1 MRLYLLLKIYKTYI
15 MKKFFTTLALI
26 FVAAAAFASPV
37 TESQA
42 RMLASRFFG
51 GNGTAAAPELKLV
64 RTGVQERAVAPTAV
78 SAEPTYFVFNRAEGG
93 FVIISGDNT
102 VGPVL
107 GYSLTNSF
115 EPDNMSDGLKY
126 WLDEVM
132 STDVA
137 YARATKDPA
146 FSSDI
151 RPTAGTLV
159 VAHQTA
165 QWNQGSPYNGES
177 PTIDGNKCITG
188 CVATAAAIKA
198 RFHKWPYKGSGKSPA
213 YTYYCEDAKHNVTI
227 PANEL
232 GRVYDYDNMPLVY
245 TGSATSAQNAA
256 VAALMYDLGHVAQ
269 MMFGYKTGSGAYT
282 STLCSGMKTYMH
294 YSKDAKY
301 VGRDSNLSTWYAK
314 LLKEL
319 QDVGPIIYDGHS
331 PNSGGHCFIFDGMT
345 DDNYVRVNWGWG
357 GSNNALFMITES
369 KFDFVNGQGAI
380 LNAIPDH
387 SGIYTPDEIADATTV
402 RYSKTLGTFSYS
414 IKSGV
419 DFKIN
424 YTFKTADGNTLQQK
438 EMTAGN
444 TVEFKTKDLEGS
456 YILEGYVTGYPDV
469 IYSCEFEF

>member
-1 MRLYLLLKIYKTYI
+1 
-15 MKKFFTTLALI
+15 MKKFLTSLALI
-26 FVAAAAFASPV
+26 FAAAVAFASPV

-51 GNGTAAAPELKLV
+51 GNGTAAASELKLV

-78 SAEPTYFVFNRAEGG
+78 SAEATYFVYNRAEGG

-107 GYSLTNSF
+107 GYSFTNSF

-126 WLDEVM
+126 WLDEVI

-137 YARATKDPA
+137 YARATKDPV
-146 FSSDI
+146 FSNDI

-165 QWNQGSPYNGES
+165 QWNQYGPYNGES

-213 YTYYCEDAKHNVTI
+213 YTYFCEDAGHNVNI

-245 TGSATSAQNAA
+245 TGSATSTQNAE
-256 VAALMYDLGHVAQ
+256 VAALMYDLGHVAK
-269 MMFGYKTGSGAYT
+269 MMFGFKTGSGAYT

-301 VGRDSNLSTWYAK
+301 VSRYSDLNKWYAD

-319 QDVGPIIYDGHS
+319 KEVGPIIYDGHG
-331 PNSGGHCFIFDGMT
+331 NGGHCFIFDGMT
-345 DDNYVRVNWGWG
+345 EDNYVRVNWGWG
-357 GSNNALFMITES
+357 GANNGLYRITDSN
-369 KFDFVNGQGAI
+369 FDYVNGQGAI
-380 LNAIPDH
+380 LNCIPDH

-402 RYSKTLGTFSYS
+402 TYSKTLGKFSFA
-414 IKSGV
+414 IKSDV

-424 YTFKTADGNTLQQK
+424 YTFKSAEGKVLSSK
-438 EMTAGN
+438 EMKAGDK
-444 TVEFKTKDLEGS
+444 VEFNLSTLSGS
-456 YILEGYVTGYPDV
+456 YLLEGYVTDYPDTV
-469 IYSCEFEF
+469 YSCEIEF